1 MMKKHFFLFILFI
14 LISASL
20 SAKSKKET
28 KPFYVSVD
36 SLSVRDKASFF
47 GEETAELSYASPV
60 YLLDEKKSW
69 AKIQSIDDEEIIGW
83 VNAKSLT
90 KKKLIASEGNA
101 DTNANELALAGKGFN
116 KAIEGAYSEE
126 YEVSFDQVDEIE
138 GYSLSDEDLVDFIRE
153 GKLNLPD

>member
-1 MMKKHFFLFILFI
+1 M
-14 LISASL
+14 
-20 SAKSKKET
+20 EQ
-28 KPFYVSVD
+28 
-36 SLSVRDKASFF
+36 
-47 GEETAELSYASPV
+47 
-60 YLLDEKKSW
+60 KKSW
-69 AKIQSIDDEEIIGW
+69 AKIQSIDNEEIIGW

-138 GYSLSDEDLVDFIRE
+138 GYSLSDEELVDFIRE